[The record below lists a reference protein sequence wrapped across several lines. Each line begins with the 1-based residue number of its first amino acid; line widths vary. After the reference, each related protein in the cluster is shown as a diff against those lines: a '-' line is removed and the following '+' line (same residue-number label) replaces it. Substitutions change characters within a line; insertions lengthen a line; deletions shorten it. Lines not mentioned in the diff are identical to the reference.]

1 MSQPDEESKKHSKR
15 KWLFYPA
22 LALGVLV
29 LVVLVEN
36 KTEPQKESLQEQ
48 ARATRVIAAPML
60 AVLPA
65 FSGNGNVEPSQ
76 VWSGVAEVSG
86 SVVELS
92 PRFKKGE
99 IIQAGEVLL
108 RIDPRDYQLK
118 IAQAETAIDAI
129 KAQIVEIGIREKN
142 SRASLKIEQ
151 ENLAIG
157 QAELNRKEKLLA
169 KGMVAHSDFER
180 EKRAV
185 LSQTQGVQSLKN
197 ALDLYPAQR
206 TRMQA
211 ELKRLNAQLA
221 DTQLDLERTT
231 MVLPFSGR
239 VAETRIELNQYVRQ
253 GEVLV
258 SVDSINMA
266 EVTVQLQPSVLA
278 KLVHSDQTLSPAK
291 NSSVSI
297 GEVLGLTASVV
308 FSFAGQDVIW
318 PARVVRI
325 SDRLDPQTRTVGV
338 IVEVDGPYENIQPG
352 VRPPLVKGTF
362 VEVKLTGATLPDR
375 LVVPPSALHGE
386 SLYIVG
392 KENRLQKIAV
402 KIEQR
407 SENYLV
413 IESGLQPGQ
422 KVIVSDLVPAI
433 EGMLLQPIDDDV
445 TLKRLI
451 SAATGQVDVQAQPRA
466 QVLP

>member
-1 MSQPDEESKKHSKR
+1 MSQPDEENKKHSKR

-29 LVVLVEN
+29 LVVLVKN
-36 KTEPQKESLQEQ
+36 KAEPQKEPLQEQ
-48 ARATRVIAAPML
+48 ARVVRVIAVPNVT
-60 AVLPA
+60 VLPA
-65 FSGNGNVEPSQ
+65 FTGNGNVEPGQ
-76 VWSGVAEVSG
+76 VWNGVAEVSG
-86 SVVELS
+86 TVIELS
-92 PRFKKGE
+92 PRFNQGE
-99 IIQAGEVLL
+99 IIQAGQVLL

-142 SRASLKIEQ
+142 SRTSLKIEQ
-151 ENLAIG
+151 ENLTIG
-157 QAELNRKEKLLA
+157 QAELDRKEKLLA
-169 KGMVAHSDFER
+169 TGMVARSDFER

-197 ALDLYPAQR
+197 ALDLYPAER

-231 MVLPFSGR
+231 MAMPFSGR

-258 SVDSINMA
+258 SVDSIDMA

-278 KLVHSDQTLSPAK
+278 KLVRSDQVLNPGK
-291 NSSVSI
+291 NSSMQI
-297 GEVLGLTASVV
+297 GDALGLTAMVV
-308 FSFAGQDVIW
+308 FSLAGTDVSW
-318 PARVVRI
+318 PARVARI

-413 IESGLQPGQ
+413 VESGLQLGQ

-433 EGMLLQPIDDDV
+433 DGMLLETVDDLE
-445 TLKRLI
+445 TLNRLVN
-451 SAATGQVDVQAQPRA
+451 AATGHARE
-466 QVLP
+466 LP

>member
-1 MSQPDEESKKHSKR
+1 MIQSTEENKKHLKR
-15 KWLFYPA
+15 NWLFYPA
-22 LALGVLV
+22 LAVGVLA
-29 LVVLVEN
+29 LVVLIKNKAVPEKEPIVEQ
-36 KTEPQKESLQEQ
+36 PRA
-48 ARATRVIAAPML
+48 ARAIAAPTV
-60 AVLPA
+60 AVLPV

-76 VWSGVAEVSG
+76 IWSGVAEVSG
-86 SVVELS
+86 TVVELS
-92 PRFKKGE
+92 SRFKKGE

-129 KAQIVEIGIREKN
+129 EAQVVEIGVREKN

-157 QAELNRKEKLLA
+157 QAELDRKEKLLA
-169 KGMVAHSDFER
+169 KGMVARSDFER
-180 EKRAV
+180 EKRTV
-185 LSQTQGVQSLKN
+185 LSQNRSVQTLKN
-197 ALDLYPAQR
+197 ALDLYPAER

-211 ELKRLNAQLA
+211 ELERLNAQLA
-221 DTQLDLERTT
+221 DTQLDLERTA

-258 SVDSINMA
+258 SVDSIDMA

-278 KLVHSDQTLSPAK
+278 KLVRSDQILNPGK
-291 NSSVSI
+291 NSSTQI
-297 GEVLGLTASVV
+297 GDALGLTASVV
-308 FSFAGQDVIW
+308 FSLAGQDVFW

-325 SDRLDPQTRTVGV
+325 SDRLDPQTRTVGI
-338 IVEVDGPYENIQPG
+338 IVEVDDPYENIQPG

-362 VEVKLTGATLPDR
+362 VEVNLIGATLPDR

-413 IESGLQPGQ
+413 IESGLLPGQ

-433 EGMLLQPIDDDV
+433 EGMLLQPIDDEV

-451 SAATGQVDVQAQPRA
+451 SAATGQSQTQLRT
-466 QVLP
+466 LP